1 MAFVRSQ
8 RLLPCTAQCGCDK
21 IPRELLPEL
30 IVWDFD
36 EWNYNH
42 REHLMPPQG
51 ITFKIPHQLSYRQ
64 QITLQSPGESVS
76 NTYYYRVETL
86 SEMSFKIAAILCEN
100 FVRRAFSLDRDFQV
114 LNFHYRQFILAH
126 TCLVQAF
133 HWPPRLALWLLPRLP
148 TSSRRVGIYPP
159 EIHHNIYSYRFWFQF
174 QKYLR
179 LRC

>member
-30 IVWDFD
+30 IVYDF
-36 EWNYNH
+36 EAWNYH
-42 REHLMPPQG
+42 HHEHLPPPQG
-51 ITFKIPHQLSYRQ
+51 IIFKLPAAFIFRQ
-64 QITLQSPGESVS
+64 QTTLRSAGNDVP
-76 NTYYYRVETL
+76 NTGHYRVDTL
-86 SEMSFKIAAILCEN
+86 FEMTFKIAAILCEN
-100 FVRRAFSLDRDFQV
+100 FVRRTFSLDRDFEV

-126 TCLVQAF
+126 TCLVREF

-148 TSSRRVGIYPP
+148 TSTRWIGVYPP
-159 EIHHNIYSYRFWFQF
+159 EIHHNICSYRFWFKF